1 MEPKYVQ
8 EYLDQSLATCWES
21 AMYMAVYD
29 GRLDIVQW
37 LYSNQSEGEVH
48 YMMKLAATLDH
59 LDILQFLYNHNK
71 TIKCIQEMNE
81 NTYEKV
87 LPFILLDFRKMFDHI
102 QKQVTVREF
111 IRKKIVYHPH
121 SSYMRRIVSEF
132 D

>member
-37 LYSNQSEGEVH
+37 LYSNQSDGELY
-48 YMMKLAATLDH
+48 YMMLLAANLDH

-71 TIKCIQEMNE
+71 TIECIQEMSAT
-81 NTYEKV
+81 TYEKL
-87 LPFILLDFRKMFDHI
+87 LPFILLDFKKMFDHI
-102 QKQVTVREF
+102 QKQVIVREF
-111 IRKKIVYHPH
+111 IRKKIVYHPN
-121 SSYMRRIVSEF
+121 SCYMKRIVNDF